1 MNKKFRRLTNTVLA
15 LVLSLGM
22 VFGLIPNIS
31 LVANAAQV
39 TEQVATVSELDNESG
54 YEANWTRTVSEP
66 GNIQF
71 QCNNGGKLR
80 VRGYLS
86 EGYTYTAG
94 DTVTIDYTTALNGTE
109 VELCYNTEASYVRL
123 GTLSN
128 AEEKAVFTLPETDK
142 LGGDIQP
149 KYIRFKNNNCGAG
162 NAFGVYGITISR
174 TTDAA
179 EQPTE
184 PETPAVNTQFAAA
197 SCDGGSFDVASDGT
211 VTYSYNKGAWNYL
224 NFDVKESDLSEYDK
238 IVFDI
243 TPADG
248 MTLGIGL
255 KKADEL
261 TKLRDI
267 WAKET
272 IGGQRQTFEYSLSSK
287 DFDSVQFRV
296 DWPVWED
303 APAPDDNGQAK
314 QLIIHS
320 IKLVKSS
327 GTEPVNP
334 SGKPSVKVN
343 VAETASV
350 YNPEVNADGSVKFT
364 YNNVTG
370 EGWWH
375 TVILDVNNCD
385 ITKYNQLRIDITP
398 AGDNMTLGVY
408 DYSEKPCFRG
418 HETLPKSGRQVLK
431 VDLTQNVEK
440 LKLFCDATLGDLGE
454 RSFVIHRVWLCDK
467 DEPEYTL
474 VDKANFTGI
483 KDDGS
488 FTKVN
493 PTPDGAFAAID
504 YNGSTARLRFVFNES
519 YTYNPG
525 DVFVLEYEGTTFDYL
540 GKLDEV
546 SLGYNDGNADKV
558 DLKNP
563 QSAGNLIY
571 FTLPDFPSEDV
582 KANFAN
588 EVNWKEPNTRIRF
601 KGTLGEANS
610 RIVFKG
616 IHIYDGTEFAKYLK
630 TLTTEEPVN
639 ETRSAKINVAASGGY
654 NITENADGSY
664 SIKYTRNAGTDCWD
678 TVKVDITN
686 DDWEKYDQL
695 RVEMEPATAMTM
707 AVLPNKKGEDGHD
720 IWLRSHVGFDTEDRQ
735 IVKINLTKDQ
745 KGNNVVPPLEQLLLY
760 CDSQGDHNAQIA
772 GDQGSIDREFTVYK
786 LWLCNSNDPD
796 FMPTDKVKFTD
807 FAGSSNSTITEVEEG
822 GFGKVAFTTEQEPRI
837 FANFEGIDG
846 EYKYT
851 EGDVLAFEYEGIDD
865 IKDAFSQ
872 VLVGYGLSNGEYIDL
887 SNVGTAGSYVFYQ
900 FPEDKAGN
908 FASKQPKYIRFKAK
922 KPAEDTILTFKG
934 IHIFDGAE
942 WKKFVSSF
950 TYNEDDCP
958 QGLAI
963 SYYSDIYSRGFAWV
977 TRDHIDEQY
986 IEYIKAT
993 EGMTKEDVDWESA
1006 DVKRLDATRGEDRV
1020 DTKDITW
1027 HMYKAHLENL
1037 EKNAT
1042 YFFRAGNKDFGFYD
1056 TGSFTIEDDAEK
1068 IDKVTFLH
1076 LTDCQEDERANY
1088 TKWAKVLE
1096 AGFKT
1101 APDTKFVAFTGD
1113 LINDYHGRNML
1124 QWNWGLGEPKKSL
1137 LNSVIMPTSGN
1148 HDEWEYAFTD
1158 RFDIKW
1164 ADYIKEGDK
1173 HPVTG
1178 KIITDG
1184 TLDEKTGGC
1193 YSFMYG
1199 EDVAFININT
1209 NDTNNLPDDF
1219 QSQYN
1224 WLEGELKKYENVK
1237 WKIVQV
1243 HKGMMSAGN
1252 HTNDGEVDQLR
1263 DLLPPLFAKYKV
1275 DLVLQGHDHVY
1286 TRSRSY
1292 LYGKDFDGKDYDG
1305 HTPSWLNNKVM
1316 YDQEFNGHMR
1326 ELTNLE
1332 PQGTHYVT
1340 INFCASKSYGVEP
1353 MDKVIYPGVNPI
1365 EGNGTAIQLK
1375 GQPMFGVVSIE
1386 GDALT
1391 YDAYTYNPA
1400 SKEVKLYDTFSVAK
1414 SADVDEDWNR
1424 GYRDRHEGMNEVTV
1438 QNIAI
1443 DSKAY
1448 DGKPVK
1454 LNLRG
1459 FVSSEPSLI
1468 DYSKLQFDITGDNG
1482 FKSTEK
1488 LPTEKGNYQAVV
1500 SIETIIE
1507 TGKGTLMYYNDSTVI
1522 EFSIY

>member
-22 VFGLIPNIS
+22 VFGMFPGS
-31 LVANAAQV
+31 VVHADEPVASASV
-39 TEQVATVSELDNESG
+39 EPTVSLDLSDSDTKEG
-54 YEANWTRTVSEP
+54 YEFETSED
-66 GNIQF
+66 GSLKI
-71 QCNNGGKLR
+71 
-80 VRGYLS
+80 
-86 EGYTYTAG
+86 TYTKG
-94 DTVTIDYTTALNGTE
+94 YWYRLRFNVSNSDITKYDKLVIDLTPSDPMHLGIVAASKDGTE
-109 VELCYNTEASYVRL
+109 TRIRNHDDKKKLSADEQKLEFQLQDDISSLYFYVDPFWEEDGGTKKSFTINSIKLLDSSASSADPEPEQPVQNGPKFTATTTEGCSYENNSDGSIKVSYKKGSWNRLDFDVTGSDISKYNKLVIDVTTEDAIVL
-123 GTLSN
+123 GTRVI
-128 AEEKAVFTLPETDK
+128 AE
-142 LGGDIQP
+142 
-149 KYIRFKNNNCGAG
+149 
-162 NAFGVYGITISR
+162 
-174 TTDAA
+174 
-179 EQPTE
+179 
-184 PETPAVNTQFAAA
+184 
-197 SCDGGSFDVASDGT
+197 DG
-211 VTYSYNKGAWNYL
+211 
-224 NFDVKESDLSEYDK
+224 E
-238 IVFDI
+238 I
-243 TPADG
+243 
-248 MTLGIGL
+248 
-255 KKADEL
+255 
-261 TKLRDI
+261 KLRDH
-267 WAKET
+267 WGNEKLSVGKT
-272 IGGQRQTFEYSLSSK
+272 VFEYDLTK
-287 DFDSVQFRV
+287 DITGLYFWID
-296 DWPVWED
+296 PKVWADD
-303 APAPDDNGQAK
+303 APENAEYGAEKVLTINN
-314 QLIIHS
+314 
-320 IKLVKSS
+320 IKLVDSS
-327 GTEPVNP
+327 VGGSETETT
-334 SGKPSVKVN
+334 PSVSVN
-343 VAETASV
+343 LGETSSA
-350 YNPEVNADGSVKFT
+350 YNPEVQADGSVKFS
-364 YNNVTG
+364 YNHDAASIAANG
-370 EGWWH
+370 GWWS
-375 TVILDVNNCD
+375 TVILDVKNCD
-385 ITKYNQLRIDITP
+385 ISKYNQLRLDITP
-398 AGDNMTLGVY
+398 AGDDMTLGFY
-408 DYSEKPCFRG
+408 DKDDHTIKG
-418 HETLPKSGRQVLK
+418 HATLPKSGRQVVK
-431 VDLTQNVEK
+431 VDLTANQEK
-440 LKLFCDATLGDLGE
+440 IRIYCDANLAALGNRE
-454 RSFVIHRVWLCDK
+454 FTIHKVWLCDK
-467 DEPEYTL
+467 DDPDFLL
-474 VDKANFTGI
+474 VDKANFTTI
-483 KDDGS
+483 EI
-488 FTKVN
+488 
-493 PTPDGAFAAID
+493 DGAPTYGTVKESQEGGFGTVTPPGP
-504 YNGSTARLRFVFNES
+504 NGTVKIKTNFNG
-519 YTYNPG
+519 YTYKAG
-525 DVFVLEYEGTTFDYL
+525 DVYVLYFDGIDNMAGGQFQMGWDL
-540 GKLDEV
+540 NLKDAQV
-546 SLGYNDGNADKV
+546 NGNM
-558 DLKNP
+558 LY
-563 QSAGNLIY
+563 I
-571 FTLPDFPSEDV
+571 TLPETDIFSGETTSFV
-582 KANFAN
+582 
-588 EVNWKEPNTRIRF
+588 RY
-601 KGTLGEANS
+601 KGASNAVGDDIHL
-610 RIVFKG
+610 KG
-616 IHIYDGTEFAKYLK
+616 AHIYDGEQFAEYLK
-630 TLTTEEPVN
+630 SLSAEEEE
-639 ETRSAKINVAASGGY
+639 ETRSAKINIAASSGY
-654 NITENADGSY
+654 NITKNEDGSY
-664 SIKYTRNAGTDCWD
+664 SIKYNRKSGADCWD

-686 DDWEKYDQL
+686 DDWEQYNQL
-695 RVEMEPATAMTM
+695 RVEMTPATAMTM
-707 AVLPNKKGEDGHD
+707 AVLPDKNDADGHN
-720 IWLRSHVGFDTEDRQ
+720 IWFRSHVGFDTEDRQ

-745 KGNNVVPPLEQLLLY
+745 KGNVVIPPIDRVLFY
-760 CDSQGDHNAQIA
+760 CDSEADHNTQVV
-772 GDQGSIDREFTVYK
+772 GDKESLDRELVVYK
-786 LWLCNSNDPD
+786 LWLCNANDPD

-807 FAGSSNSTITEVEEG
+807 FAGSSQSTITDVEEG
-822 GFGKVAFTTEQEPRI
+822 GFGKVSYTTEQEPRI
-837 FANFEGIDG
+837 FANFEGVDG

-851 EGDVLAFEYEGIDD
+851 EGDVFAFEFEGIDD

-872 VLVGYGLSNGEYIDL
+872 VLIGYGLSSGEYIDL
-887 SNVGTAGSYVFYQ
+887 SSVGTAGSYAYYKL
-900 FPEDKAGN
+900 PEDKAGN
-908 FASKQPKYIRFKAK
+908 FAAKQPTYIRFKAK

-934 IHIFDGAE
+934 MHIYDGAE

-958 QGLAI
+958 QGLSI

-993 EGMTKEDVDWESA
+993 DGMTKEDVDWDSA
-1006 DVKRLDATRGEDRV
+1006 DVQRLDATRGEDRV

-1027 HMYKAHLENL
+1027 HLYKAHLENL
-1037 EKNAT
+1037 EKNTT

-1068 IDKVTFLH
+1068 INKVTFLH
-1076 LTDCQEDERANY
+1076 LTDCQEDEQSSY

-1101 APDTKFVAFTGD
+1101 APDSKFVAFTGD

-1124 QWNWGLGEPKKSL
+1124 QWNWGLAEPKKSL
-1137 LNSVIMPTSGN
+1137 LDSVIMPTAGN

-1173 HPVTG
+1173 HPITG

-1199 EDVAFININT
+1199 EDVAFINLNT

-1219 QSQYN
+1219 QSQYD

-1243 HKGMMSAGN
+1243 HKGLMSAGN

-1292 LYGKDFDGKDYDG
+1292 LYGKDFDGKYYDG

-1340 INFCASKSYGVEP
+1340 INYCASKSYPVEP

-1391 YDAYTYNPA
+1391 YDAYTYNPT

-1443 DSKAY
+1443 DSKPY

-1468 DYSKLQFDITGDNG
+1468 DYSKLQFDIEGDNG

-1488 LPTEKGNYQAVV
+1488 LPTEKGNYTATV

-1522 EFSIY
+1522 HFSIY

>member
-39 TEQVATVSELDNESG
+39 TEQVATVSELNNESG
-54 YEANWTRTVSEP
+54 YEDTWTRTVSEP

-109 VELCYNTEASYVRL
+109 VELCYDTSAAYVKL

-142 LGGDIQP
+142 LGGEIQP

-162 NAFGVYGITISR
+162 NTFGVYGITFSR
-174 TTDAA
+174 TTDVADS
-179 EQPTE
+179 E
-184 PETPAVNTQFAAA
+184 PVVTGPSIEYDWSDFECTPN
-197 SCDGGSFDVASDGT
+197 SDGSRDYRYKT
-211 VTYSYNKGAWNYL
+211 LTWGKVIINVSDCDVTK
-224 NFDVKESDLSEYDK
+224 YDK
-238 IVFDI
+238 VLIDI
-243 TPADG
+243 TPYDG
-248 MTLGIGL
+248 MRFGVYNQ
-255 KKADEL
+255 DESSIISHDNDECIV
-261 TKLRDI
+261 K
-267 WAKET
+267 
-272 IGGQRQTFEYSLSSK
+272 GGRQTIVVPLKEDITQLRLFC
-287 DFDSVQFRV
+287 
-296 DWPVWED
+296 D
-303 APAPDDNGQAK
+303 APTNVATAANVPDEYRTFT
-314 QLIIHS
+314 IHS
-320 IKLVKSS
+320 IKFAAVGS
-327 GTEPVNP
+327 GDPVNP
-334 SGKPSVKVN
+334 EDPDDGKPSVSVN
-343 VAETASV
+343 LGETSKA
-350 YNPEVNADGSVKFT
+350 YNPQVQEDGSVKFT
-364 YNNVTG
+364 YDHDAATIAANG
-370 EGWWH
+370 GWWH
-375 TVILDVNNCD
+375 TVVLDVKNSD
-385 ITKYNQLRIDITP
+385 ITKYNQLRVDITP
-398 AGDNMTLGVY
+398 AGNDMTLGFY
-408 DYSEKPCFRG
+408 DKAGNSIKG
-418 HETLPKSGRQVLK
+418 HSTLPKSGRQVVK
-431 VDLTQNVEK
+431 VDLTADLDKIQI
-440 LKLFCDATLGDLGE
+440 FCDANLAALGNRE
-454 RSFVIHRVWLCDK
+454 FTIHKVWLCDK
-467 DEPEYTL
+467 DDPDFLL
-474 VDKANFTGI
+474 VDKANFTEI
-483 KDDGS
+483 KVDGS
-488 FTKVN
+488 AYGKVTESQ
-493 PTPDGAFAAID
+493 PGGIGTVTPPGE
-504 YNGSTARLRFVFNES
+504 NGTVKIMTHFNG
-519 YTYNPG
+519 YTYKAG
-525 DVFVLEYEGTTFDYL
+525 DVYVLYFD
-540 GKLDEV
+540 GID
-546 SLGYNDGNADKV
+546 NAAGGSFQMGWDLTLSDVKV
-558 DLKNP
+558 MDNMLY
-563 QSAGNLIY
+563 I
-571 FTLPDFPSEDV
+571 TLPETTVFSGETTSFV
-582 KANFAN
+582 RYKGASN
-588 EVNWKEPNTRIRF
+588 KEGADIHL
-601 KGTLGEANS
+601 KGA
-610 RIVFKG
+610 
-616 IHIYDGTEFAKYLK
+616 HIYDGEQFAEYLK
-630 TLTTEEPVN
+630 SLSTEEEDKN
-639 ETRSAKINVAASGGY
+639 RSAKINVAASGGY

-664 SIKYTRNAGTDCWD
+664 SIKYKRNAGTDCWD

-695 RVEMEPATAMTM
+695 RVEMQPATAMTM

-760 CDSQGDHNAQIA
+760 CDSQGDHNTQIA
-772 GDQGSIDREFTVYK
+772 GDQGSVDREFTVYK

-796 FMPTDKVKFTD
+796 FMPTEKVKFTD
-807 FAGSSNSTITEVEEG
+807 FAGSSNSTIIEVEEG

-872 VLVGYGLSNGEYIDL
+872 VLVGYGLSGGEYIDL
-887 SNVGTAGSYVFYQ
+887 GNVGTAGSYVFYQ

-1076 LTDCQEDERANY
+1076 LTDCQEDEKSNY

-1137 LNSVIMPTSGN
+1137 LDSVIMPTSGN
-1148 HDEWEYAFTD
+1148 HDEWEYSFTD

-1414 SADVDEDWNR
+1414 SADVDKDWNR

-1482 FKSTEK
+1482 FKSKEK

>member
-1 MNKKFRRLTNTVLA
+1 
-15 LVLSLGM
+15 
-22 VFGLIPNIS
+22 
-31 LVANAAQV
+31 
-39 TEQVATVSELDNESG
+39 
-54 YEANWTRTVSEP
+54 
-66 GNIQF
+66 
-71 QCNNGGKLR
+71 
-80 VRGYLS
+80 
-86 EGYTYTAG
+86 
-94 DTVTIDYTTALNGTE
+94 
-109 VELCYNTEASYVRL
+109 
-123 GTLSN
+123 
-128 AEEKAVFTLPETDK
+128 
-142 LGGDIQP
+142 
-149 KYIRFKNNNCGAG
+149 
-162 NAFGVYGITISR
+162 
-174 TTDAA
+174 
-179 EQPTE
+179 
-184 PETPAVNTQFAAA
+184 
-197 SCDGGSFDVASDGT
+197 
-211 VTYSYNKGAWNYL
+211 
-224 NFDVKESDLSEYDK
+224 
-238 IVFDI
+238 
-243 TPADG
+243 
-248 MTLGIGL
+248 
-255 KKADEL
+255 
-261 TKLRDI
+261 
-267 WAKET
+267 
-272 IGGQRQTFEYSLSSK
+272 
-287 DFDSVQFRV
+287 
-296 DWPVWED
+296 
-303 APAPDDNGQAK
+303 
-314 QLIIHS
+314 
-320 IKLVKSS
+320 
-327 GTEPVNP
+327 
-334 SGKPSVKVN
+334 
-343 VAETASV
+343 
-350 YNPEVNADGSVKFT
+350 
-364 YNNVTG
+364 
-370 EGWWH
+370 
-375 TVILDVNNCD
+375 
-385 ITKYNQLRIDITP
+385 
-398 AGDNMTLGVY
+398 
-408 DYSEKPCFRG
+408 
-418 HETLPKSGRQVLK
+418 
-431 VDLTQNVEK
+431 
-440 LKLFCDATLGDLGE
+440 
-454 RSFVIHRVWLCDK
+454 
-467 DEPEYTL
+467 
-474 VDKANFTGI
+474 
-483 KDDGS
+483 
-488 FTKVN
+488 
-493 PTPDGAFAAID
+493 
-504 YNGSTARLRFVFNES
+504 
-519 YTYNPG
+519 
-525 DVFVLEYEGTTFDYL
+525 
-540 GKLDEV
+540 
-546 SLGYNDGNADKV
+546 
-558 DLKNP
+558 
-563 QSAGNLIY
+563 
-571 FTLPDFPSEDV
+571 
-582 KANFAN
+582 
-588 EVNWKEPNTRIRF
+588 
-601 KGTLGEANS
+601 
-610 RIVFKG
+610 
-616 IHIYDGTEFAKYLK
+616 
-630 TLTTEEPVN
+630 
-639 ETRSAKINVAASGGY
+639 
-654 NITENADGSY
+654 
-664 SIKYTRNAGTDCWD
+664 
-678 TVKVDITN
+678 
-686 DDWEKYDQL
+686 
-695 RVEMEPATAMTM
+695 TAMTM
-707 AVLPNKKGEDGHD
+707 AVLPDKNDADGHN
-720 IWLRSHVGFDTEDRQ
+720 IWFRSHVGFDTEDRQ

-745 KGNNVVPPLEQLLLY
+745 KGNVVVPPIDRVLFY
-760 CDSQGDHNAQIA
+760 CDSEADHNTQVV
-772 GDQGSIDREFTVYK
+772 GDKESLDRELVVYK

-796 FMPTDKVKFTD
+796 FMPTDKVKFIN
-807 FAGSSNSTITEVEEG
+807 FKGSSQCTITDDKEG

-837 FANFEGIDG
+837 FANFEGVDG

-851 EGDVLAFEYEGIDD
+851 EGDVFAFEFEGIDD

-872 VLVGYGLSNGEYIDL
+872 VLIGYGLTSGEYIDL
-887 SNVGTAGSYVFYQ
+887 SNVGTAGSYAYYKL
-900 FPEDKAGN
+900 PEDKAGA
-908 FASKQPKYIRFKAK
+908 FAAKQPTYIRFKAK
-922 KPAEDTILTFKG
+922 IPAEDTILTFKG
-934 IHIFDGAE
+934 MHIYDGAE

-963 SYYSDIYSRGFAWV
+963 SYYTDIYSRGFAWV

-993 EGMTKEDVDWESA
+993 DGMTKEDVDWESA

-1037 EKNAT
+1037 EKNTT

-1068 IDKVTFLH
+1068 INKVTFLH
-1076 LTDCQEDERANY
+1076 LTDCQEDEQSSY

-1101 APDTKFVAFTGD
+1101 APESKFVAFTGD

-1178 KIITDG
+1178 KIISDG

-1199 EDVAFININT
+1199 EDVAFINLNT
-1209 NDTNNLPDDF
+1209 NDTNTLPDDF

-1243 HKGMMSAGN
+1243 HKGLMSAGN

-1340 INFCASKSYGVEP
+1340 INYCASKSYPVEP

-1375 GQPMFGVVSIE
+1375 GQPMFGVISIE

-1391 YDAYTYNPA
+1391 YDAYTYNPT

-1443 DSKAY
+1443 DSKPY

-1482 FKSTEK
+1482 FASTEK
-1488 LPTEKGNYQAVV
+1488 LPTEKGNYQAIV
-1500 SIETIIE
+1500 SIESIIE
-1507 TGKGTLMYYNDSTVI
+1507 TG
-1522 EFSIY
+1522 